1 MKNEISQILRLI
13 EVGNLEKA
21 LQEAKNLYRA
31 NQNNFDVVKA
41 LVYTYI
47 QFGNFEKVI
56 LLLDK
61 HFRLRKDK
69 QDFDYH
75 NNIGYALAQTEE
87 FERAIPHLEQAVS
100 INPNN
105 PIPYTNLAGVYQ
117 KIMKF
122 EKAQAVIYEA
132 IKIIENYGSES
143 FNKFSNTFLLMS
155 EINSSLKQDFK
166 TIEMFTKILLD
177 KFNENI
183 FYLLTN
189 IDSNSIK
196 NEILIEAEEKLNI
209 KNINF
214 KSKLDRFNY
223 VTPIYFG
230 LGNYYN
236 TKDKKKSENFYI
248 NGNQEIFNSSK
259 YNSHNYQQKII
270 QSIEYY
276 EKYYQEYD
284 EAYNDAGKENFFV
297 VGSPRSGTT
306 LLESIISANN
316 LTFSGGEMTSAKQL
330 IEKQIFTSKSDFDE
344 FIYSFQ
350 TKYQNRTSFLRKEYK
365 HIVDKLP
372 ENFLYIGYLLK
383 LLPKSKIIRIFRNP
397 WDVATS
403 LFKQRYII
411 TIPFSSSF
419 FNIGVFLSNF
429 EAINF
434 YWSKKLSDHHGLLDI
449 NYEDLVKNKEDN
461 INRIYS
467 FLDISIENYSDAKRA
482 DFFSPTASIR
492 QVNKEIHQKSMKK
505 EEFLDKKQEFI
516 DAFQMQRQFW
526 IKKGII
532 DENISIFNS
541 FKDFC

>member
-1 MKNEISQILRLI
+1 M
-13 EVGNLEKA
+13 
-21 LQEAKNLYRA
+21 
-31 NQNNFDVVKA
+31 D
-41 LVYTYI
+41 
-47 QFGNFEKVI
+47 
-56 LLLDK
+56 
-61 HFRLRKDK
+61 
-69 QDFDYH
+69 
-75 NNIGYALAQTEE
+75 
-87 FERAIPHLEQAVS
+87 
-100 INPNN
+100 
-105 PIPYTNLAGVYQ
+105 
-117 KIMKF
+117 F
-122 EKAQAVIYEA
+122 EKAQAVIYQA
-132 IKIIENYGSES
+132 LNIIESYGSDT

-155 EINSSLKQDFK
+155 EINSSLKQDYK
-166 TIEMFTKILLD
+166 TIEMFTKILKD

-189 IDSNSIK
+189 IDPNSIK
-196 NEILIEAEEKLNI
+196 NEILIEAEEKLDI

-236 TKDKKKSENFYI
+236 DKDKKKSENFYI

-270 QSIEYY
+270 KLIDYY
-276 EKYYQEYD
+276 EKYLQEYD
-284 EAYNDAGKENFFV
+284 ETYNNAGTENFFV

-316 LTFSGGEMTSAKQL
+316 ITFSGGEMISAKQL
-330 IEKQIFTSKSDFDE
+330 IEKQIFSSKSDFNE

-350 TKYQNRTSFLRKEYK
+350 TKYQNRTSFLRKEHK

-372 ENFLYIGYLLK
+372 ENFLYTGFLLK
-383 LLPKSKIIRIFRNP
+383 LLPKSKILRIFRNP
-397 WDVATS
+397 WDIATS

-434 YWSKKLSDHHGLLDI
+434 YWSKKLADHHGLLDI
-449 NYEDLVKNKEDN
+449 NYEDLVTNKKDSLN
-461 INRIYS
+461 KIYS
-467 FLDISIENYSDAKRA
+467 FLDISLESYSDAKRA
-482 DFFSPTASIR
+482 NFFTTASIR

-505 EEFLDKKQEFI
+505 EEFLNKKQEFT
-516 DAFQMQRQFW
+516 DAFLMQRQF
-526 IKKGII
+526 
-532 DENISIFNS
+532 
-541 FKDFC
+541 